1 MNDVDR
7 RNCYIGKGKAM
18 LSRTSIFRDIQGVAV
33 EMVDRVY
40 RLPPLH
46 GMFCAVIQHFL
57 WENKRFIAVHAMPS
71 VFSGK
76 VSLK

>member
-1 MNDVDR
+1 MQCTEMNDVDR

-46 GMFCAVIQHFL
+46 GMFSAVIQHFL
-57 WENKRFIAVHAMPS
+57 WEK
-71 VFSGK
+71 
-76 VSLK
+76 